1 MPFSEDVGLTK
12 NMTQVNSVKLRFDEL
27 SIEPKVLAVLKK
39 NNFIAPTP
47 IQARCI
53 PKALE
58 GKDVVGIAQTGT
70 GKTLAFVIPILQ
82 NIKKGEQ
89 ALVLAPTREL
99 AIQANEMLQKIGG
112 PLGFRSTTVIGGTPI
127 YAQTKSLRKK
137 PDVIIATPGR
147 LIDHLNRK
155 NIDLNAIKIV
165 VLDEADHMFDI
176 GFFPD
181 IKKILELTPK
191 TRQTLLFSAT
201 MPSTI
206 IEIISRFMRAPV
218 HIQTAPSGTPASGI
232 NEELFVLNKGS
243 KTQLLQKILD
253 ENNGKILI
261 FLRTK
266 SSVRDITKSI
276 LKMNH
281 SAAEIHSDRSL
292 SQRRMALDGFKRGK
306 YRILVATDIAARG
319 IDVSN
324 ISIVI
329 NYDLPQSSEDYVHR
343 IGRTG
348 RSNCKGKAISF
359 ATPDQKKEVNQI
371 ERLTKKSILIKN
383 SSAEFSNSSI
393 SFQSFREEKYSAKY
407 GKSFRRA
414 PARNSQNRRYNN
426 SYKRK

>member
-1 MPFSEDVGLTK
+1 
-12 NMTQVNSVKLRFDEL
+12 MTQLNSVKLRFDNLGVEKKIL
-27 SIEPKVLAVLKK
+27 SALK
-39 NNFIAPTP
+39 NSNFTTPTP
-47 IQARCI
+47 IQAQCI
-53 PKALE
+53 PTALE

-70 GKTLAFVIPILQ
+70 GKTLAFVLPLLQ
-82 NIKKGEQ
+82 KIKKGEQ
-89 ALVLAPTREL
+89 ALILAPTREL
-99 AIQANEMLQKIGG
+99 AIQANEMLQKVGG
-112 PLGFRSTTVIGGTPI
+112 SLGFRSTIVIGGTPI

-155 NIDLNAIKIV
+155 NINLNSIKIV

-181 IKKILELTPK
+181 IKKILAMTPK

-206 IEIISRFMRAPV
+206 MEIISKFMRAPV

-232 NEELFVLNKGS
+232 NEELFVLNRQS
-243 KTQLLQKILD
+243 KTPLLKQLLD
-253 ENNGKILI
+253 ENKGKILI

-266 SSVRDITKSI
+266 SSVRDITRSI
-276 LKMNH
+276 NQMNH
-281 SAAEIHSDRSL
+281 SAVEIHSDRSL
-292 SQRRMALDGFKRGK
+292 PQRRKAMDGFKKGK

-329 NYDLPQSSEDYVHR
+329 NYDLPQNSEDYVHR

-348 RSNCKGKAISF
+348 RSESTGKAISF
-359 ATPDQKKEVNQI
+359 ATPDQRREIKQI
-371 ERLTKKSILIKN
+371 ERLTKKNILLKN
-383 SSAEFSNSSI
+383 PSPKFSDKSI
-393 SFQSFREEKYSAKY
+393 SFQSFKEEKYSQNHR
-407 GKSFRRA
+407 KSFKRGFRKNFQRKRHNSSYRR
-414 PARNSQNRRYNN
+414 
-426 SYKRK
+426 K

>member
-1 MPFSEDVGLTK
+1 
-12 NMTQVNSVKLRFDEL
+12 MTQLNSVKLTFDKLGVE
-27 SIEPKVLAVLKK
+27 SRILAVLRR
-39 NNFIAPTP
+39 NNFITPTP

-70 GKTLAFVIPILQ
+70 GKTLAFTLPIIQ
-82 NIKKGEQ
+82 GIRKGEQ
-89 ALVLAPTREL
+89 ALILAPTREL
-99 AIQANEMLQKIGG
+99 AIQANEMMQKIGG
-112 PLGFRSTTVIGGTPI
+112 PLGIRSTTVIGGTPI

-155 NIDLNAIKIV
+155 NINLRSIKIV

-181 IKKILELTPK
+181 IKKILMLTPK
-191 TRQTLLFSAT
+191 ERQTLLFSAT

-206 IEIISRFMRAPV
+206 IEIISRFMRSPV
-218 HIQTAPSGTPASGI
+218 HIQTAPSGTPAAGI
-232 NEELFVLNKGS
+232 NEELFVLNKKS
-243 KTQLLQKILD
+243 KTELLKEILD
-253 ENNGKILI
+253 INKGKILI

-266 SSVRDITKSI
+266 SSVKEITQSI
-276 LKMNH
+276 REMNH

-292 SQRRMALDGFKRGK
+292 PQRRAALDGFKKGK

-348 RSNCKGKAISF
+348 RSSAKGKAISF

-371 ERLTKKSILIKN
+371 ERLTKKNISIKN
-383 SSAEFSNSSI
+383 SSSEFSNSTI
-393 SFQSFREEKYSAKY
+393 LFETFREERQTQKY
-407 GKSFRRA
+407 RRKFKKI
-414 PARNSQNRRYNN
+414 PNGRFQRNKNNN
-426 SYKRK
+426 SYKRR

>member
-1 MPFSEDVGLTK
+1 
-12 NMTQVNSVKLRFDEL
+12 MTQLNSVELRFDNLGVEKKIL
-27 SIEPKVLAVLKK
+27 SALKN

-70 GKTLAFVIPILQ
+70 GKTLAFVLPLLQ
-82 NIKKGEQ
+82 RIKKGEQ

-112 PLGFRSTTVIGGTPI
+112 ELGFRSTTVIGGTPI
-127 YAQTKSLRKK
+127 YAQTKSLQKK

-155 NIDLNAIKIV
+155 NIRLDSIKIV

-176 GFFPD
+176 GFLPD
-181 IKKILELTPK
+181 IKKILAMTPG

-201 MPSTI
+201 MPGSI
-206 IEIISRFMRAPV
+206 MEIISKFMRAPV

-232 NEELFVLNKGS
+232 NEELFVLNRQS
-243 KTQLLQKILD
+243 KTPMLKKLLD
-253 ENNGKILI
+253 ENSGKILI

-266 SSVRDITKSI
+266 SSVRDITRSI
-276 LKMNH
+276 NQMNH
-281 SAAEIHSDRSL
+281 SAVEIHSDRSL
-292 SQRRMALDGFKRGK
+292 PQRRKAMDGFKKGK

-329 NYDLPQSSEDYVHR
+329 NYDLPQNSEDYVHR

-348 RSNCKGKAISF
+348 RSESTGKAISF
-359 ATPDQKKEVNQI
+359 ATPDQKREVKQI
-371 ERLTKKSILIKN
+371 ERLTKKNILLKN
-383 SSAEFSNSSI
+383 PSHGFSDKSI
-393 SFQSFREEKYSAKY
+393 SFQNFQEEKYPQSRP
-407 GKSFRRA
+407 FRRNFQ
-414 PARNSQNRRYNN
+414 RKKHNS
-426 SYKRK
+426 SYKRR

>member
-1 MPFSEDVGLTK
+1 
-12 NMTQVNSVKLRFDEL
+12 MTQVNSVKLRFDEL
-27 SIEPKVLAVLKK
+27 RIEPKILTVLKK
-39 NNFIAPTP
+39 NNFITPTP

-53 PKALE
+53 PKALDK
-58 GKDVVGIAQTGT
+58 KDVVGIAQTGT
-70 GKTLAFVIPILQ
+70 GKTLAFVLPILQ
-82 NIKKGEQ
+82 NIRRGEQ

-99 AIQANEMLQKIGG
+99 ALQANEMLQKIGG

-137 PDVIIATPGR
+137 PDVIVATPGR

-155 NIDLNAIKIV
+155 NIDLDAVKIV

-176 GFFPD
+176 GFLPD
-181 IKKILELTPK
+181 IKKILALTHQ

-201 MPSTI
+201 MPSAI

-232 NEELFVLNKGS
+232 NEELFVINKNS
-243 KTQLLQKILD
+243 KTPLLQKILD
-253 ENNGKILI
+253 ENKGKILI

-266 SSVRDITKSI
+266 SSVKEITKSI

-281 SAAEIHSDRSL
+281 SVAEIHSDRSL
-292 SQRRMALDGFKRGK
+292 PQRRMALDGFKKGK
-306 YRILVATDIAARG
+306 YRVLVATDIAARG

-348 RSNCKGKAISF
+348 RSNAKGKAISF
-359 ATPDQKKEVNQI
+359 ATPDQKKEINQI

-393 SFQSFREEKYSAKY
+393 SFQSFKEEKYSPKY
-407 GKSFRRA
+407 GRSFRKA
-414 PARNSQNRRYNN
+414 PARNSYKRRYNN
-426 SYKRK
+426 SYRRK